1 MEQNKS
7 HPLSQTQEDIS
18 HLNPYQKSSQQA
30 HHPVDPPVQ
39 PTAVPPTLSPVNG
52 VTQPYP
58 TTPASMPPN
67 IDFNPAVQSAKKKG
81 RISFI
86 LGLISLIC
94 MLTALI
100 ISETK
105 IYTYLDMLEGLAYLG
120 LIIAVA
126 LSIPGIILGVKSL
139 NRLKA
144 GNSFARVGLILSIIT
159 VIVIAIMQVIASIS
173 VMTGFAWF
181 LN

>member
-18 HLNPYQKSSQQA
+18 HLNPYQQSSR
-30 HHPVDPPVQ
+30 PIFRQ
-39 PTAVPPTLSPVNG
+39 PTQ
-52 VTQPYP
+52 QPMQPSDAQSYS

-67 IDFNPAVQSAKKKG
+67 IDFDPAVQSAKKKG
-81 RISFI
+81 RVSFI
-86 LGLISLIC
+86 FGLISLVC
-94 MLTALI
+94 MLAALI

-139 NRLKA
+139 NRLKV

>member
-30 HHPVDPPVQ
+30 HHPVDPPV
-39 PTAVPPTLSPVNG
+39 PPTLSPVNG

-67 IDFNPAVQSAKKKG
+67 IDFDPAVQSAKKKG

-86 LGLISLIC
+86 FGLISLIC
-94 MLTALI
+94 MLAALI

-126 LSIPGIILGVKSL
+126 LSIPGIIFGVKSL
-139 NRLKA
+139 NRLKV